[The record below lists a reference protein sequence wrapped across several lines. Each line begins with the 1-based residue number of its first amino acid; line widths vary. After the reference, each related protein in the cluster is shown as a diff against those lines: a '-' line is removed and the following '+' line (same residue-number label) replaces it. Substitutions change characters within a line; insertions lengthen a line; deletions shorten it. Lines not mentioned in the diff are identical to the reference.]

1 MRCFVAADIDDRLKA
16 EILPLQ
22 KELARIADVKLVEP
36 ENLHFTLKFL
46 GEIDNRTLTEAK
58 NMLGKAASQFMPFN
72 TSVKGMGA
80 FPNINYIR
88 VVWIGCP
95 ELYNLQKTID
105 DSLVPLFKKEKEIN
119 PHLTLAR
126 IRSERNKEA
135 LADFINKNKNV
146 EIGSFHVEEIMLKSS
161 KLMPKGPVYEDV
173 EVFRLG
179 SQQTL

>member
-1 MRCFVAADIDDRLKA
+1 MRCFVAADIGDRLKA

-46 GEIDNRTLTEAK
+46 GEADNRTLAEASSILRK
-58 NMLGKAASQFMPFN
+58 VSAGFKPFSASA
-72 TSVKGMGA
+72 KGMGC

-95 ELYNLQKTID
+95 ELYNLQKAVD
-105 DSLVPLFKKEKEIN
+105 DSLSPLFRKEKEIN

-135 LADFINKNKNV
+135 LADFISKNKNI
-146 EIGSFHVEEIMLKSS
+146 EIGSFQVEEIMLKKST
-161 KLMPKGPVYEDV
+161 LTPKGPVYENV
-173 EVFRLG
+173 EVYELKP
-179 SQQTL
+179 